1 MRAVA
6 GGEVADGVA
15 QAANAAAV
23 EEAEAQ
29 QQREREREERKVPPA
44 HLSLAESRFCPW
56 IPAGGFCCHEQLN
69 KA

>member
-1 MRAVA
+1 LVRAVA

-29 QQREREREERKVPPA
+29 QQRERERRGKFHLLTSAWRNPGFAPGSRLAKV
-44 HLSLAESRFCPW
+44 
-56 IPAGGFCCHEQLN
+56 
-69 KA
+69 

>member
-29 QQREREREERKVPPA
+29 QQRERERGEESSTCSPQLGGIPVLPLDPGWLKCSSWWLL
-44 HLSLAESRFCPW
+44 LS
-56 IPAGGFCCHEQLN
+56 
-69 KA
+69 